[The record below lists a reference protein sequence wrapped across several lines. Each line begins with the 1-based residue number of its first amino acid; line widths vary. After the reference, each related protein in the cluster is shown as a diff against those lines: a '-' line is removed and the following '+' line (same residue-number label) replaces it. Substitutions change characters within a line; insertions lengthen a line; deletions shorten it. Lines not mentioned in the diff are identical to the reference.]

1 MTAVTNQNDTKI
13 ATLEQKLQ
21 LCDDFLTA
29 TLSLKKAIENHETQA
44 MTDIIKRREL
54 LIATIDGLDRRM
66 TRYARAGSV
75 DRRSAIVRQMDKI
88 TGELNVRLKQIVSA
102 NQQCEAI
109 AAGRCEELRNE
120 MININRKEELIQ
132 GYARGT
138 QRMPKFLN
146 IRT

>member
-1 MTAVTNQNDTKI
+1 MTNQNDEKI

-21 LCDDFLTA
+21 VCDDFLTV
-29 TLSLKKAIENHETQA
+29 TLSLKKALENDETQA
-44 MTDIIKRREL
+44 VTDLLKRREQ
-54 LIATIDGLDRRM
+54 LIATMDGLDGRM

-75 DRRSAIVRQMDKI
+75 DRRAAIVRQMDKI
-88 TGELNVRLKQIVSA
+88 TGELNERLKQIVSA

-109 AAGRCEELRNE
+109 ASGRCEGLRNE
-120 MININRKEELIQ
+120 MISINRKEEGLQ

-146 IRT
+146 IRS